1 VALAA
6 IQALYEVTQAD
17 VAQIDDLDA
26 RLTALEK
33 QNNTITAGLPS
44 TPPDMK
50 LFLPMVI
57 K

>member
-1 VALAA
+1 
-6 IQALYEVTQAD
+6 